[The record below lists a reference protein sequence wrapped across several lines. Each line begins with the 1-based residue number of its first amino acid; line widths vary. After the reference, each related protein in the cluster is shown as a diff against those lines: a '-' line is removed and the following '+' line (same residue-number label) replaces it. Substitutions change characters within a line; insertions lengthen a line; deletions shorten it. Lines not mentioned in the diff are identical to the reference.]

1 MPRIIPKAG
10 MVGNLFSGHS
20 GDTGWRAPTE
30 MPDLSAYPM
39 EAKFGFDSEFRYTT
53 DSAVDA
59 EVAGISI
66 CTPDKKKYYFPVGH
80 RGGGNLDENSVKR
93 WAKSNLAGRH
103 LCILNAKDDVH
114 VMNCWGLSLE
124 DMDCKLHDPAF
135 KAALLD
141 ENRKQYNLNLLLKEV
156 IGREKADLPGQKRD
170 IFDMSAHEVGSYAEQ
185 DAQDHLE
192 LDEAQQ
198 IQIDKEDL
206 TRVCDLED
214 QLIYSTCSMERRG
227 ALIDVKKL
235 DRWIREVDMAH
246 QTTILELYSLSGMRI
261 NPNSGKDLKRLFDSL
276 HLEYPRREE
285 ELGGDT
291 TFEEEYFSR
300 VDHPAVRLCIT
311 ARKLHSLSTKY
322 LRKYRK
328 LLDYNSILRYNL
340 HQLRTNNAEGSGAF
354 GTVTGRYSS
363 ANINIQQVMKVES
376 QLEEAEIATWI
387 VRELFIP
394 RPGKFYISAD
404 ASQIEFRWFAH
415 YSRST
420 RLIAEYVR
428 DPTMDFHQLVA
439 NLLGQKRKDAKHNNF
454 GKLYTMGITKLAR
467 RLGLSC
473 NCGLHWDDQWKKS
486 LHGPECRIL
495 KCFAIS
501 EEYDKKFPEALRLS
515 KEAMNVAKKRGYV
528 RTVMGRRRRYPT
540 GERIH
545 SALNAIIQGTAADTL
560 KVKLLEVYNA
570 RAYLTIDL
578 NATVHDELD
587 GDIEN
592 PERKVD
598 YKEALEAPDSRIPCD
613 VPLLWEVN
621 VGANWKECTA

>member
-1 MPRIIPKAG
+1 MPRVLPKHG
-10 MVGNLFSGHS
+10 MVGSLFSGHTT
-20 GDTGWRAPTE
+20 DTGWRAPTE

-135 KAALLD
+135 KAALID
-141 ENRKQYNLNLLLKEV
+141 ENRKQFNLNLLLKEV
-156 IGREKADLPGQKRD
+156 IGREKADVSGRKSD
-170 IFDMSAHEVGSYAEQ
+170 IFDMSAAEVGEYAEQ

-198 IQIDKEDL
+198 IEIDKQDI
-206 TRVCDLED
+206 TRVCELED
-214 QLIYSTCSMERRG
+214 ALIYSTCAMEKRG
-227 ALIDVKKL
+227 ARIDLPKL
-235 DRWIREVDMAH
+235 DRWIKEVDFAH
-246 QTTILELYSLSGMRI
+246 QEAILKLYSMTGMRI
-261 NPNSGKDLKRLFDSL
+261 NPNSGKDLKKLFDSL

-285 ELGGDT
+285 ELGGDV
-291 TFEEEYFSR
+291 TFEEEYFAR
-300 VDHPAVRLCIT
+300 IDHPAVKLCIA

-328 LLDYNSILRYNL
+328 LLDINSILRYNL

-376 QLEEAEIATWI
+376 QLEEAEIAAWI

-394 RPGKFYISAD
+394 ADGAQYISAD

-415 YSRST
+415 YSNSS
-420 RLIAEYVR
+420 RLIAEYVA

-439 NLLGQKRKDAKHNNF
+439 NMLGQKRKDAKHNNF
-454 GKLYTMGITKLAR
+454 GKLYTMGIPKLAR
-467 RLGLSC
+467 KLGLSC
-473 NCGLHWDDQWKKS
+473 NCGLHWDDQWNKR
-486 LHGPECRIL
+486 LHKPECRML
-495 KCFAIS
+495 KAFAIS
-501 EEYDKKFPEALRLS
+501 EEYDKKFPEAKKLS
-515 KEAMNVAKKRGYV
+515 KEAMSVAKIRGYV
-528 RTVMGRRRRYPT
+528 RTIMGRRRRYPT

-545 SALNAIIQGTAADTL
+545 SALNAIIQGTAAETL
-560 KVKLLEVYNA
+560 KIKLLETYNN
-570 RAYLTIDL
+570 RKFLTIDL
-578 NATVHDELD
+578 RATVHDELD
-587 GDIEN
+587 GDIW
-592 PERKVD
+592 D
-598 YKEALEAPDSRIPCD
+598 SSKESAFKDLLESPDSRIPCR
-613 VPLLWEVN
+613 VPLLWDVN